1 MAIRNIKE
9 IIDNKGYII
18 NATDRK
24 IFEEKDLQSF
34 FGFSNNDAIE
44 FIIYDVNDN
53 QLPQQNG
60 ELVRY
65 ISLSNQN
72 INDYFLI
79 ADGTLFQKYKLPN
92 EYFIDAERLL
102 KEAGYTN
109 GIFKTQTT
117 LINKRVGSEKVYDK
131 LWIQEISPSRTEVR
145 IFPLNEG
152 VIINPELKERYDIFV
167 NGGDFREDT
176 ISKAIRFIEKID
188 SSQITSFLQAK
199 YTVEWLNELI
209 LEFKIHNI
217 EELSTK
223 IYNTFIESA
232 IYEFTNR
239 ISKLNDL
246 NYGKPKNSNPSIAL
260 SSKDII
266 NICRALLIDIIDYYL
281 PQQDIKQFTTTAD
294 NFIPSIDNSSKI
306 LQRFET
312 DTIIP
317 SKTIDNKPAVNSLIG
332 VMKKTVVR
340 DSDVKLEMDIKKEIN
355 YGQIPKIITPEL
367 EPDYIPIKSE
377 TLINS
382 DIVTNSGGGGVSQ
395 SSEDFNIITFKS
407 EIAGTS
413 VDNIAQQ

>member
-1 MAIRNIKE
+1 
-9 IIDNKGYII
+9 
-18 NATDRK
+18 
-24 IFEEKDLQSF
+24 
-34 FGFSNNDAIE
+34 
-44 FIIYDVNDN
+44 
-53 QLPQQNG
+53 
-60 ELVRY
+60 
-65 ISLSNQN
+65 
-72 INDYFLI
+72 
-79 ADGTLFQKYKLPN
+79 
-92 EYFIDAERLL
+92 
-102 KEAGYTN
+102 
-109 GIFKTQTT
+109 
-117 LINKRVGSEKVYDK
+117 
-131 LWIQEISPSRTEVR
+131 
-145 IFPLNEG
+145 
-152 VIINPELKERYDIFV
+152 
-167 NGGDFREDT
+167 
-176 ISKAIRFIEKID
+176 
-188 SSQITSFLQAK
+188 
-199 YTVEWLNELI
+199 
-209 LEFKIHNI
+209 
-217 EELSTK
+217 
-223 IYNTFIESA
+223 
-232 IYEFTNR
+232 
-239 ISKLNDL
+239 LNDL

>member
-294 NFIPSIDNSSKI
+294 NFIPSIDNSNKI

>member
-18 NATDRK
+18 NPTDRK

>member
-18 NATDRK
+18 NPADRK

-65 ISLSNQN
+65 VSLSNQN

-117 LINKRVGSEKVYDK
+117 LINKRVGSERLFDK

-145 IFPLNEG
+145 LFPLKEG
-152 VIINPELKERYDIFV
+152 VITNPELKERYDIFV

-176 ISKAIRFIEKID
+176 VSNAIRFIEKINPQ
-188 SSQITSFLQAK
+188 QITTYLQAK
-199 YTVEWLNELI
+199 YTIEWLTELI
-209 LEFKIHNI
+209 LEFKIRNI
-217 EELSTK
+217 EEFSTI
-223 IYNTFIESA
+223 IYNTFVESA

-239 ISKLNDL
+239 ISKLNDI
-246 NYGKPKNSNPSIAL
+246 NYGKPKNSTPSVSL
-260 SSKDII
+260 SSQDIVNVCRTILVDII
-266 NICRALLIDIIDYYL
+266 NYYL
-281 PQQDIKQFTTTAD
+281 PQQDIKQFTTTSST
-294 NFIPSIDNSSKI
+294 FVSSIDDTSKI
-306 LQRFET
+306 LQRYES

-317 SKTIDNKPAVNSLIG
+317 SKTIDNTPAVNSLIG
-332 VMKKTVVR
+332 VMKKTVVK
-340 DSDVKLEMDIKKEIN
+340 DSDVKLEMDIKKEIKN
-355 YGQIPKIITPEL
+355 EKIPVIITPEFDP
-367 EPDYIPIKSE
+367 EYVKIMTE
-377 TLINS
+377 TLLESNV
-382 DIVTNSGGGGVSQ
+382 VTNGGNSVVISDT
-395 SSEDFNIITFKS
+395 DFNATTFRP
-407 EIAGTS
+407 EVAGTR
-413 VDNIAQQ
+413 IPRRAQQ